1 MDSGF
6 ISLAIA
12 AQLRDVPVNVAQLAH
27 RFPPPEGGNTIDN
40 LQRAARHTG
49 FKAKAVKVDWTA
61 IEPRILP
68 AIGLG
73 RNNRFFTIARVEPGA
88 NGDAIFLIQHP
99 DSTAPDRLSAAQMS
113 HMATTQVLL
122 LRPLRGL
129 ASRSDGAFSLRWFIP
144 SIHKYRRLFAEVL
157 VASFAL
163 QLFALATPLFFQVV
177 MDKVLVHRGFSTL
190 NVLAAGFAVVVIF
203 DAVIG
208 GLRNY
213 LFSHTSHRVDVELG
227 ARLFRHL
234 TALPLAYFEHRQVGH
249 SVARVRELETIRS
262 FITGTALTLIIDL
275 AFTFVF
281 VAVLWYYSPT
291 LTWIVLG
298 SLPFYLLLSACVTPM
313 LRHRLDEKFRA
324 GATNQAFLTET
335 VAGMQTVKAQA
346 LEPQMQRRWEEQ
358 LADYVSSAFRA
369 QNLNNI
375 ASQAAGLISKL
386 TTLLIVFWG
395 AHLVIAG
402 ALTVG
407 QLVAFNMI
415 AGRISGPIL
424 KLVQLWQDFQ
434 QAGISLQR
442 LGDILNTPVEA
453 GASSTLSSPDNLSG
467 SVRFDR
473 VRFRYKPGSPLV
485 LDEFELNVPAG
496 ALIGIVGRSGS
507 GKSTLAKLLQRLY
520 LPEAGRVLVDGID
533 LAMVDNAW
541 LRRNVGLVQQE
552 SFLFNRSVRD
562 NIALSLPGTS
572 LERVVQCARAAG
584 AHEFIL
590 DLPNAYD
597 TVVEEQGCN
606 LSGGQ
611 RQRIAIARALLTDPK
626 ILVMDE
632 ATSALDYESERTVQE
647 NMGAIC
653 QGRTV
658 FIIAH
663 RLSTV
668 RHCDRIV
675 VLDQGRVSESGTH
688 EHLLQRNGYYARL
701 YSYQNHSPVMRG
713 IESGDPPQKDDT
725 AAQQASRAPDD
736 S

>member
-1 MDSGF
+1 MDSGL

-12 AQLRDVPVNVAQLAH
+12 AQLRDVPVNLAQLAH
-27 RFPPPEGGNTIDN
+27 RFPPPESGNTIDN
-40 LQRAARHTG
+40 LQRAARHIG
-49 FKAKAVKVDWTA
+49 FKAKVIKMDWKA
-61 IEPRILP
+61 AEPRVLP
-68 AIGLG
+68 AIGVC
-73 RNNRFFTIARVEPGA
+73 RNNRFFVVARLESGED
-88 NGDAIFLIQHP
+88 GDAVFLIQRP
-99 DSTAPDRLSAAQMS
+99 DSTTPERLSADALS
-113 HMATTQVLL
+113 HMATNQLL
-122 LRPLRGL
+122 LLKPLGGL
-129 ASRSDGAFSLRWFIP
+129 AGRAEGAFNLRWFIP
-144 SIHKYRRLFAEVL
+144 ALHKYRKLFAEVL
-157 VASFAL
+157 IASFML

-213 LFSHTSHRVDVELG
+213 LFSHTSNRVDVELG

-281 VAVLWYYSPT
+281 FAVLWYYSPT

-453 GASSTLSSPDNLSG
+453 GSSSTLSSPATLSG

-473 VRFRYKPGSPLV
+473 VRFRYGPGSPLV
-485 LDEFELNVPAG
+485 LDEFELEAPAG

-520 LPEAGRVLVDGID
+520 LPEAGRVLIDGID
-533 LAMVDNAW
+533 LAMVDTAW

-562 NIALSLPGTS
+562 NIALSAPGTS

-590 DLPNAYD
+590 ELPNAYD

-626 ILVMDE
+626 VLVMDE

-647 NMGAIC
+647 NMGAIS

-668 RHCDRIV
+668 RHCDNIV

-688 EHLLQRNGYYARL
+688 ERLLECNGYYARL
-701 YSYQNHSPVMRG
+701 YSYQNHSPVIRG
-713 IESGDPPQKDDT
+713 LESGHTPQQDEPAVQESGRT
-725 AAQQASRAPDD
+725 PDD